1 MQPIIKSM
9 TNVVCKTA
17 TSKSTATSNSNQAFR
32 VVGDR
37 ISRGNASI
45 PILRTEVFVRVYRR
59 TDELSDNFR
68 SADTPRLR
76 IAPNNDPSE
85 ASIRE
90 ALQKILTSRLFA
102 TSLRQNRFLRYT
114 VEQTLQGKGT
124 TRLKEYLL
132 ATEVFDRKDSFDP
145 HVDPIVRVEASRI
158 RAKLKAYYETEGQ
171 EDPILIEFPR
181 GTYVPIFRRR
191 MDPVKTIESGPD
203 FPFRGRWMRAI
214 LIILLVASVAAI
226 SRRVYAVPW
235 IHSLWKSS
243 PDVPAAR
250 IASIAVL
257 PFVNS
262 SNQKE
267 FEYFSDGL
275 TDEHINSLTKV
286 ESLHVVGRTSV
297 FQFKG
302 KMEDVREIGRKLNVR
317 TVLEGAVRK
326 DGERVRVTVELIDVV
341 DGYQLWSDVYDS
353 ENKNVIQIQT
363 DIARAVVKALRVNA
377 PHP

>member
-1 MQPIIKSM
+1 MS
-9 TNVVCKTA
+9 V
-17 TSKSTATSNSNQAFR
+17 
-32 VVGDR
+32 
-37 ISRGNASI
+37 RGNRRIDEFSDS
-45 PILRTEVFVRVYRR
+45 LR
-59 TDELSDNFR
+59 L
-68 SADTPRLR
+68 ADTAQLR
-76 IAPNNDPSE
+76 IAAHNDPSD

-90 ALQKILTSRLFA
+90 ALQKILSSRLFA
-102 TSLRQNRFLRYT
+102 TALRQSRFLQYT

-132 ATEVFDRKDSFDP
+132 ATEVFGRKDSFDP

-158 RAKLKAYYETEGQ
+158 RAKLKVYYETEGQ
-171 EDPILIEFPR
+171 ADPILIEIPR
-181 GTYVPIFRRR
+181 GTYVPTFRRR
-191 MDPVKTIESGPD
+191 MDHPVKTLESGPD
-203 FPFRGRWMRAI
+203 FPLRGRWMRAI
-214 LIILLVASVAAI
+214 LIIILLASVAAI
-226 SRRVYAVPW
+226 SRRLYAVSW
-235 IHSLWKSS
+235 IHSLWQNS
-243 PDVPAAR
+243 PEVPAAR

-275 TDEHINSLTKV
+275 TDELINALTKV

-302 KMEDVREIGRKLNVR
+302 KMEDVREIGGKLNVR

-326 DGERVRVTVELIDVV
+326 DGDRVRVTVKLIDVI

-363 DIARAVVKALRVNA
+363 DIARAVVKALRVKTL
-377 PHP
+377 HP

>member
-1 MQPIIKSM
+1 MRA
-9 TNVVCKTA
+9 N
-17 TSKSTATSNSNQAFR
+17 R
-32 VVGDR
+32 R
-37 ISRGNASI
+37 I
-45 PILRTEVFVRVYRR
+45 
-59 TDELSDNFR
+59 DEFSDSPR
-68 SADTPRLR
+68 LADTPRLR
-76 IAPNNDPSE
+76 IAPNDDLSE

-90 ALQKILTSRLFA
+90 ALKKTLSSRLFA
-102 TSLRQNRFLRYT
+102 TALRQSRFLQYT

-124 TRLKEYLL
+124 TRLKQYLL

-171 EDPILIEFPR
+171 EDLILIEFPR
-181 GTYVPIFRRR
+181 GTYVPTFRRR
-191 MDPVKTIESGPD
+191 MDPLKNTESGPD
-203 FPFRGRWMRAI
+203 FPSRRRWIRAI
-214 LIILLVASVAAI
+214 LIIILLASVAAI
-226 SRRVYAVPW
+226 SRRLYAVSW
-235 IHSLWKSS
+235 IHSLWQSS
-243 PDVPAAR
+243 PDVPSAR

-275 TDEHINSLTKV
+275 TDELINALTKV

-302 KMEDVREIGRKLNVR
+302 KMEDVREIGGKLNVR

-326 DGERVRVTVELIDVV
+326 DGERVRVTVELIDVI

-363 DIARAVVKALRVNA
+363 DIARAVVKALRVKTL
-377 PHP
+377 HP